1 MAKKSGKDTNT
12 NRTII
17 QFFEWYVEGNHVL
30 WNKCRAQAARL
41 AEFGITDVWLPPAYK
56 AGFIEDNV
64 GYAVYDMYDLGEF
77 KQKGLLKTKYGSRQE
92 YLDCIKAFHDADIRV
107 LADVVLNH
115 KVGADE
121 FEDVQAVKV
130 NPGNRYDNCSDPY
143 TISAATVFNFP
154 GRKGKYSSF
163 TWNHSH
169 FTGVDWDNNEKR
181 TGNIYRFA
189 DKQWA
194 GDVSNENG
202 NFDYLMGA
210 DVDVYNPEV
219 RKELESW
226 AKWYLDTTGVDGFRM
241 DAVKH
246 IGASFMKDYI
256 AKVRSYNKD
265 ADFPVI
271 GEYWHGDVNALTDYL
286 DKVDSCMSLF
296 DVPLHFNIRQM
307 SYADGNYNMA
317 EIFNN
322 TLLQRRPAN
331 TITFV
336 DNHDSQ
342 PGQSLE
348 SFVNTWMKQVAYALV
363 LLHKDGIPCL
373 FYGDLYGIPCT
384 RNIPIP
390 RLRTLVR
397 VRHDYA
403 YGEQHDYI
411 DDYDVIGWTREGDKD
426 HPDSGVAVVLSDKRD
441 GCKHMYIG
449 KQFVGKCFRDC
460 MRKIRDVVTVDEDGF
475 GDFPVQGFSSAVW
488 VTEKAYEYLV
498 INED

>member
-1 MAKKSGKDTNT
+1 MAKKTEKEVKTNKT
-12 NRTII
+12 LI
-17 QFFEWYVEGNHVL
+17 QYFEWYVEGNHVF
-30 WNKCRAQAARL
+30 WNKCKAQARRL
-41 AEFGITDVWLPPAYK
+41 AEFGITGVWLPPAYK
-56 AGFIEDNV
+56 AGFTEDNV

-77 KQKGLLKTKYGSRQE
+77 DQKGLTKTKYGSRQE
-92 YLDCIKAFHDADIRV
+92 YLDCIKAFHDAGINV
-107 LADVVLNH
+107 FADVVLNH
-115 KVGADE
+115 RVGADG
-121 FEDVQAVKV
+121 FEDVSAVRV
-130 NPGNRYDNCSDPY
+130 NPNNRNDNWSEPY
-143 TISAATVFNFP
+143 TISAATVFDFP
-154 GRKGKYSSF
+154 GRKGKYSKF
-163 TWNHSH
+163 KWNHSH

-181 TGNIYRFA
+181 TGSIYRFA

-194 GDVSNENG
+194 NDVSREMG
-202 NFDYLMGA
+202 NYDYLMGA

-219 RKELESW
+219 KKEIETW
-226 AKWYLDTTGVDGFRM
+226 TKWYLDTTGVDAFRM

-246 IGASFMKDYI
+246 IGASFVKEYVAM
-256 AKVRSYNKD
+256 VREYKKGC
-265 ADFPVI
+265 DFPFF
-271 GEYWHGDVNALTDYL
+271 GEYWHGDVNTLCDYL
-286 DKVDSCMSLF
+286 DQIDNAIGLF
-296 DVPLHFNIRQM
+296 DVPLHFNLRQM

-322 TLLQRRPAN
+322 TLIQKRPGNAV
-331 TITFV
+331 TFV

-348 SFVNTWMKQVAYALV
+348 SFVNTWMKQVAYALI
-363 LLHKDGIPCL
+363 LLHKDGIPCV

-390 RLRTLVR
+390 RLRTLIR
-397 VRHDYA
+397 VRHDFA

-411 DDYDVIGWTREGDKD
+411 DDYDVIGWTREGDED

-449 KQFVGKCFRDC
+449 RQFAGKCFRDC
-460 MRKIRDVVTVDEDGF
+460 MRKVREVVTVDADGY

-488 VTEKAYEYLV
+488 VTEAAYEYLV